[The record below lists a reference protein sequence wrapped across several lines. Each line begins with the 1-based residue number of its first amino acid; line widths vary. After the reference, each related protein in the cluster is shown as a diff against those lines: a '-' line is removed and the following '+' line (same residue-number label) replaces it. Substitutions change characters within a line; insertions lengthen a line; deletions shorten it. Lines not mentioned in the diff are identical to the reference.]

1 MTKREELIKKL
12 EDLDTGTDV
21 VDVLNEVFGELS
33 DFESSILI
41 KIIQEWD
48 AEIKF
53 DFARFLSIAEKELD
67 RFTDQVV
74 NADGDVP
81 YYKFGRRAYL
91 SWFRG
96 YSFQVSGDDNGNG
109 DYGSSDT
116 TLELDCRIAK
126 HWPKELRPLM
136 AFSHV
141 CQATTRYNL
150 FWEFILNDSSL
161 LDKFMRVTG
170 EYDTS
175 CHCED
180 FSLKYI
186 LDLVKRT
193 KYDLNDARVI
203 PISRVHSP
211 KSGRTPNHLGEI
223 YFSKKFVAFK
233 DVANNV
239 IALPIPEFDG
249 DTFELSEKDY
259 YFNVRYRLV
268 HVLLNLG
275 GIKTNHMGLCQRTD
289 IEIQDAHEGS
299 VHTIGGVYKI
309 LKSADEHKSA
319 MNILLQAGN
328 ASNV

>member
-21 VDVLNEVFGELS
+21 VDILNEVFGELS
-33 DFESSILI
+33 DVESSILI

-116 TLELDCRIAK
+116 TLEFDCRIAK

-141 CQATTRYNL
+141 CQATTGYEE
-150 FWEFILNDSSL
+150 FWDFILNDSTL
-161 LDKFMRVTG
+161 LNEFMYETG
-170 EYDTS
+170 KYDRM
-175 CHCED
+175 CYCED

-193 KYDLNDARVI
+193 KYDLNDSCVI

-259 YFNVRYRLV
+259 YLNVRYRLINI
-268 HVLLNLG
+268 LLNLS
-275 GIKTNHMGLCQRTD
+275 GISTNMGLRNRKN
-289 IEIQDAHEGS
+289 IELQSEHASS
-299 VHTIGGVYKI
+299 VHYLGELYNI

>member
-1 MTKREELIKKL
+1 MTKQAELINKL
-12 EDLDTGTDV
+12 GE
-21 VDVLNEVFGELS
+21 LNVGVNYIDILNKVFGELS
-33 DFESSILI
+33 DVESSILI
-41 KIIQEWD
+41 KLIPECGKED
-48 AEIKF
+48 EF
-53 DFARFLSIAEKELD
+53 DFFRFLSIAERTLD
-67 RFTDQVV
+67 KFTARLISTE
-74 NADGDVP
+74 NEVP
-81 YYKFGRRAYL
+81 YYKFGRKAYL

-96 YSFQVSGDDNGNG
+96 YRFQVSGDDNGDG

-116 TLELDCRIAK
+116 TLEFDCHIAK

-141 CQATTRYNL
+141 CQATTSYNL
-150 FWEFILNDSSL
+150 FWEFTLNDSTL
-161 LDKFMRVTG
+161 LDKFMRLTG

-186 LDLVKRT
+186 LELVERT
-193 KYDLNDARVI
+193 EYDLNDARVI
-203 PISRVHSP
+203 PISRVHSR

-259 YFNVRYRLV
+259 YFNVRYRLI
-268 HVLLNLG
+268 HILLNLS
-275 GIKTNHMGLCQRTD
+275 GIKADYMGLCQRTD
-289 IEIQDAHEGS
+289 IEIQDEHANS
-299 VHTIGGVYKI
+299 VHNMRDVYDL
-309 LKSADEHKSA
+309 LKSADERESA
-319 MNILLQAGN
+319 INVLLQAGN